1 MSHSSPTYDDLSL
14 IYDSVIHTSVMYI
27 EEEEL
32 YFVVFPRELKL
43 GASRN
48 RKVERTLVN
57 KSFALY
63 DLHFTKKNAFR
74 TSLGTLVHTAKKNF
88 SRMSHKIN

>member
-48 RKVERTLVN
+48 RKVERTMVN

-63 DLHFTKKNAFR
+63 NLHFTEKMHSKLL
-74 TSLGTLVHTAKKNF
+74 LGP
-88 SRMSHKIN
+88 

>member
-48 RKVERTLVN
+48 RKVERTMVN
-57 KSFALY
+57 KSFALSA
-63 DLHFTKKNAFR
+63 LQSTFHGKNAFK
-74 TSLGTLVHTAKKNF
+74 TSLGTLVHTAKKEAF
-88 SRMSHKIN
+88 PV

>member
-32 YFVVFPRELKL
+32 YFVVFPRELL
-43 GASRN
+43 GPSEI
-48 RKVERTLVN
+48 ERLRE
-57 KSFALY
+57 
-63 DLHFTKKNAFR
+63 HW
-74 TSLGTLVHTAKKNF
+74 
-88 SRMSHKIN
+88 